1 MGRITVIILKSSA
14 YIFAGDFFMDKNKK
28 QDYLIKAILFQFL
41 FCSLIFAFFYSIK
54 YTDNA
59 FFKTIKQSFFDEIN
73 KSITTEEVKETF
85 KKIENFTENEFI
97 LTDFSDELF
106 TAEILGEGGKD
117 VEINNEIISNVS
129 FANYKLNYKIFSPV
143 IDGVVSSEFG
153 ERVHPINGTLGVHK
167 GIDIAL
173 DEGEP
178 IYAIFDGEIIEAD
191 YDQWNG
197 NYIKIKHDNDIISV
211 YCHCSKLFVKKGD
224 IIRGG
229 EVIASVGSTG
239 QSTGPHIHFEIR
251 IKDVSYNPA
260 YALKDAK
267 DAV

>member
-1 MGRITVIILKSSA
+1 ME
-14 YIFAGDFFMDKNKK
+14 KNKK

-41 FCSLIFAFFYSIK
+41 FCSLLFAFFYSIK
-54 YTDNA
+54 YSDSIFLNT
-59 FFKTIKQSFFDEIN
+59 FKDSFFREIN

-85 KKIENFTENEFI
+85 KKIENYTENEFI
-97 LTDFSDELF
+97 ITDFSDELF
-106 TAEILGEGGKD
+106 TAEVLGEGGKD
-117 VEINNEIISNVS
+117 IEINNEKITNVS
-129 FANYKLNYKIFSPV
+129 FANYKLNYKIYSPV

-173 DEGEP
+173 AEGEP
-178 IYAIFDGEIIEAD
+178 IYAIFDGEIIESN

-197 NYIKIKHDNDIISV
+197 NYIKIKHDNNIISV

-229 EVIASVGSTG
+229 EVIAEVGSTG

-251 IKDVSYNPA
+251 INDVSYNPA
-260 YALKDAK
+260 IALKDAK
-267 DAV
+267 NAV

>member
-1 MGRITVIILKSSA
+1 ME
-14 YIFAGDFFMDKNKK
+14 KNKK

-41 FCSLIFAFFYSIK
+41 FCTLIFAFFYSIK
-54 YTDNA
+54 YSNNT
-59 FFKTIKQSFFDEIN
+59 FFITFKDLFFDEIN

-85 KKIENFTENEFI
+85 KKIENFAEKEFI

-106 TAEILGEGGKD
+106 AAEVLGEGGED
-117 VEINNEIISNVS
+117 IEINNEKITNVS
-129 FANYKLNYKIFSPV
+129 FSNYKLNYKIYSPV
-143 IDGVVSSEFG
+143 IDGTVSSEFG

-178 IYAIFDGEIIEAD
+178 IYAIFDGEIIEAN

-197 NYIKIKHDNDIISV
+197 NYIKIKHDNNIISV

-229 EVIASVGSTG
+229 EIIAEVGSTG

-251 IKDVSYNPA
+251 INDISYNPSF
-260 YALKDAK
+260 ALKDAK
-267 DAV
+267 NAV

>member
-1 MGRITVIILKSSA
+1 ME
-14 YIFAGDFFMDKNKK
+14 KNKK

-41 FCSLIFAFFYSIK
+41 FCTLIFAFFYSIK
-54 YTDNA
+54 YSDNA
-59 FFKTIKQSFFDEIN
+59 FFKSFKDSFFDEIN
-73 KSITTEEVKETF
+73 KTITTEEVKETF
-85 KKIENFTENEFI
+85 KKIENFAEKEFI

-106 TAEILGEGGKD
+106 TAEVLGEGGED
-117 VEINNEIISNVS
+117 VEINNEKISNVS
-129 FANYKLNYKIFSPV
+129 FSNYKLNYKIYSPV
-143 IDGVVSSEFG
+143 INGIVSSEFG

-178 IYAIFDGEIIEAD
+178 IYAIFDGEIIEAT

-197 NYIKIKHDNDIISV
+197 NYIKIKHDNNIMSV
-211 YCHCSKLFVKKGD
+211 YCHCSELFVEKGD

-229 EVIASVGSTG
+229 EIIAEVGSTG

-251 IKDVSYNPA
+251 INDVSYNPA
-260 YALKDAK
+260 IALKDAK
-267 DAV
+267 NAV